1 MTEAVTEK
9 VVARR
14 LVVRFQRGDDSAFL
28 DLYRRYVDRI
38 YGYMRVGLGD
48 QHEAE
53 DGVQQVFL
61 QAYRALP
68 RYNAG
73 RTEPLEA
80 WLFAIARNQ
89 MITMLRR
96 RRRIEPADPARVNL
110 LRERACEDAP
120 RDGWIAD
127 AQLLAAVEGL
137 PASQRH
143 VIALRYVLGL
153 TMREIA
159 SALGRRPHAVRQV
172 HHRALRTLEKRLH

>member
-1 MTEAVTEK
+1 LTEAVAEK
-9 VVARR
+9 VVAQR
-14 LVVRFQRGDDSAFL
+14 LVVRFQRGDDLAFI

-68 RYNAG
+68 RYDAG

-96 RRRIEPADPARVNL
+96 RRRIEPADPARL
-110 LRERACEDAP
+110 DLMRERAVEPAP
-120 RDGWIAD
+120 RVGWIDD
-127 AQLLAAVEGL
+127 ARLLAAVESL

-153 TMREIA
+153 STREIA
-159 SALGRRPHAVRQV
+159 SALERRPHAVRQL